1 MTDSGIPTGE
11 IHVWWASMRGVEPQ
25 IEGLRRI
32 LDESERKR
40 ADRFRIAAARHR
52 FIGARAM
59 LRSILGNTVGVD
71 AENVAFAYGK
81 YGKPRLAAGGPCFN
95 ATDSGNDVVVALAS
109 DEIGVD
115 VEVVRRL
122 NRSERLARRI
132 CTDREI
138 DAFEKMPDADRKASL
153 LRLWTCKEAGLKAI
167 GTGLSG
173 GMRNVEVDLQ
183 PGAPLRL
190 RRLCEEVDGWTLL
203 TVDLQPNL
211 LCTIVIRGECRL
223 LVTHQWQLS
232 LAGAEDLC

>member
-1 MTDSGIPTGE
+1 
-11 IHVWWASMRGVEPQ
+11 MRGVEPQ

-153 LRLWTCKEAGLKAI
+153 LRLWTCKEAGLEA
-167 GTGLSG
+167 S
-173 GMRNVEVDLQ
+173 
-183 PGAPLRL
+183 
-190 RRLCEEVDGWTLL
+190 
-203 TVDLQPNL
+203 
-211 LCTIVIRGECRL
+211 
-223 LVTHQWQLS
+223 
-232 LAGAEDLC
+232 